1 MTEKNLRLL
10 FLLNSCLEFNEYKGS
25 DLLIPQPT
33 LVKSEKMLDY
43 YRVFLSLFMFKRG
56 RDIIRIDKT
65 QYLALQIRV
74 LSSQN
79 KGSPSGSD

>member
-33 LVKSEKMLDY
+33 LVKAEKNVRLLP
-43 YRVFLSLFMFKRG
+43 RFLIFIHVQTR
-56 RDIIRIDKT
+56 
-65 QYLALQIRV
+65 
-74 LSSQN
+74 
-79 KGSPSGSD
+79 

>member
-33 LVKSEKMLDY
+33 LVKSEKNVRLLP
-43 YRVFLSLFMFKRG
+43 RFLIFIHVQTRLRYNS
-56 RDIIRIDKT
+56 
-65 QYLALQIRV
+65 
-74 LSSQN
+74 N
-79 KGSPSGSD
+79 